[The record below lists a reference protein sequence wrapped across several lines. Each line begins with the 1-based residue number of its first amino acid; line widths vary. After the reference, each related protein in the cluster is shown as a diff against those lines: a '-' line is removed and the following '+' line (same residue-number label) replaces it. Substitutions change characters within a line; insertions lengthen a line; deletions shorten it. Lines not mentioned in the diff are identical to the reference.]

1 MDDLL
6 TWDDSYAIALELIK
20 RYPDANLDEISLNN
34 IFDWTICLPEF
45 RDDPTLANEAILMAI
60 YQEWFEEV
68 NPV

>member
-45 RDDPTLANEAILMAI
+45 GDDPTLANEGILMAI